1 MDRIIN
7 NESVAVCAI
16 LNALTVDVNEISRLN
31 LFSVMTIDRAI
42 RSRLIGYSDYFQMV
56 GRESSFF
63 QAINRKFVELQPVF
77 LNAVTMLLIGGMVEK
92 ISEGQYSL
100 TKAGLNM
107 ALDLADM
114 QDEVIKEV
122 YKATVQLDALIKGT
136 DTASLYKDLKIVL

>member
-16 LNALTVDVNEISRLN
+16 LNALIVDVNEISRLD
-31 LFSVMTIDRAI
+31 LFSVMTTDRAI
-42 RSRLIGYSDYFQMV
+42 RSRLIGYSDYSQMV

-77 LNAVTMLLIGGMVEK
+77 LNAVTMLLMAGMVEK

-107 ALDLADM
+107 ASDLADM

-122 YKATVQLDALIKGT
+122 HKATVQLDALIKEK

>member
-42 RSRLIGYSDYFQMV
+42 RSRLIGYSDYSQMV

-107 ALDLADM
+107 ASDLADM

>member
-31 LFSVMTIDRAI
+31 LFSVMTTDRAI

-63 QAINRKFVELQPVF
+63 QTINRKFVELQPVF
-77 LNAVTMLLIGGMVEK
+77 LNAVTMLLIGGMVK
-92 ISEGQYSL
+92 KNSEGQYSL

>member
-16 LNALTVDVNEISRLN
+16 LNALIVDVNEISRLN
-31 LFSVMTIDRAI
+31 LFSVMTTDRAI
-42 RSRLIGYSDYFQMV
+42 RSRLIGYFDYSQMV
-56 GRESSFF
+56 VRESSFF

-77 LNAVTMLLIGGMVEK
+77 LNAITMLLMAGMVEK
-92 ISEGQYSL
+92 ISDGQYSL

-122 YKATVQLDALIKGT
+122 HKATVQLDALIKEK

>member
-7 NESVAVCAI
+7 NESVAICAI
-16 LNALTVDVNEISRLN
+16 LNALVLDVNEISRLN
-31 LFSVMTIDRAI
+31 LFSVMTTDRAI
-42 RSRLIGYSDYFQMV
+42 RSRLIGYSDYSQMV

-77 LNAVTMLLIGGMVEK
+77 LNAITMLLMAGMVEK

-107 ALDLADM
+107 ASDLADM
-114 QDEVIKEV
+114 RDEVIKEV
-122 YKATVQLDALIKGT
+122 HKATVQLDALIKEK